1 MLRCEKKKVVLGS
14 YNIHAYSLLEFVL
27 LNHKNPLAYRIS
39 SKRDKVE

>member
-1 MLRCEKKKVVLGS
+1 MLRCEKKKGVLGS
-14 YNIHAYSLLEFVL
+14 YSLLEFVV